1 MKTLLSPLTMPE
13 CFLGMAIAGFFFLM
27 SILFT
32 IFHSIRSG
40 VFSSEC
46 YPKISQVAHVV
57 CVHKPNWSIQISGDM
72 IRILPPRK
80 SKGSSESKKPSSS
93 KTSDHDK
100 PPSVTST
107 TEPASSTTDFFTV
120 TAPQKKGLK
129 QPPSESKKTGPS
141 TTVPPPRQKV
151 SPKVQVA
158 TAVPKES
165 DSKAHVQKSHLPPPK
180 NKNKG
185 PAKVKVPSD
194 ASEQSAEDAYDY
206 EL

>member
-1 MKTLLSPLTMPE
+1 
-13 CFLGMAIAGFFFLM
+13 
-27 SILFT
+27 
-32 IFHSIRSG
+32 
-40 VFSSEC
+40 
-46 YPKISQVAHVV
+46 
-57 CVHKPNWSIQISGDM
+57 
-72 IRILPPRK
+72 
-80 SKGSSESKKPSSS
+80 
-93 KTSDHDK
+93 
-100 PPSVTST
+100 VTST

-129 QPPSESKKTGPS
+129 QPSSESKKTGPS